1 MGRRAAASFEGDFIF
16 AGYFIK
22 RLFHGAIIREL
33 GAGHFWCLVDAAV
46 VNVKMRYAIT
56 NTKWKGCSMIIGIDG
71 PAGAGKSTIS
81 KMIAKELGFSCLDTG
96 AMFRSVAWKA
106 LQEGVSIE
114 DDAALGAIARENQIS
129 FTFDDNADRTQHVF
143 IGGVEVTNFI
153 RTPEIDKV
161 VSPVSA
167 APSVREALL
176 VQQRRIGAEGN
187 YVVEGRDI
195 CTTVF
200 PQAEVKV
207 FLTASAEERARR
219 RMAQNEARGMTD
231 ETFEEI
237 LADIIRRDEAD
248 STREISP
255 LRQAEDATLVDSS
268 DMTIEEV
275 VKTIC
280 DMARQA

>member
-1 MGRRAAASFEGDFIF
+1 
-16 AGYFIK
+16 
-22 RLFHGAIIREL
+22 
-33 GAGHFWCLVDAAV
+33 
-46 VNVKMRYAIT
+46 MRYAIAIT
-56 NTKWKGCSMIIGIDG
+56 ATKGFLMIIGIDG
-71 PAGAGKSTIS
+71 PAGAGKSTIA
-81 KMIAKELGFSCLDTG
+81 KLIAKELGFSCLDTG
-96 AMFRSVAWKA
+96 AMYRSIAWKA
-106 LQEGVSIE
+106 LQEGVAL
-114 DDAALGAIARENQIS
+114 DDVDALGKIAVENEIE
-129 FTFDDNADRTQHVF
+129 FTFDDDADRSQHVF
-143 IGGVEVTNFI
+143 IGGQEVTTVI
-153 RTPEIDKV
+153 RTPEVDKA

-176 VQQRRIGAEGN
+176 VQQRRIGSKGN

-200 PQAEVKV
+200 PNAEVKV

-248 STREISP
+248 STRAVSP

-280 DMARQA
+280 DLARQA